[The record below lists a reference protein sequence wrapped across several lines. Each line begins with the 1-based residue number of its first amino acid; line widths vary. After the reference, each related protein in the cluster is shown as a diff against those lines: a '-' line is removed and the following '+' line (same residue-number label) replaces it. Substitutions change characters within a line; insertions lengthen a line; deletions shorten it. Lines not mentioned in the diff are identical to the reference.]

1 MMNNLRCKL
10 ISCVAAGII
19 FFVGGCKENNEPF
32 VPEEGDVKTTV
43 LLYAVASNNL
53 YGNLLSDKKEILK
66 AARDID
72 LAHNSFYLYEVTPD
86 EMPQMLKLTQV
97 SPDSCA
103 FVAVKKYTKEL
114 YSTDPGAYHGSY

>member
-53 YGNLLSDKKEILK
+53 YGNLLSDK
-66 AARDID
+66 
-72 LAHNSFYLYEVTPD
+72 
-86 EMPQMLKLTQV
+86 
-97 SPDSCA
+97 
-103 FVAVKKYTKEL
+103 
-114 YSTDPGAYHGSY
+114 